1 MDIAFRRLKALVS
14 LTLVDTLLWETMSR
28 GLCLEVYQCI
38 LKLVLTP
45 RLYYANEREERV
57 NRILNVDYY
66 KL

>member
-28 GLCLEVYQCI
+28 GLSLEVYQCIYYI

-45 RLYYANEREERV
+45 RLYYVNERKERV
-57 NRILNVDYY
+57 NHS
-66 KL
+66 